1 MGCIKRKVFME
12 LLLESINLPQE
23 INPQWLPDLSIID
36 LDLDTSSD
44 VKTYNVNIYKFNL
57 DFKFVFWDSIGFKA
71 NFRSNAILNCN
82 LDIYDDVALFTI
94 ESRVT
99 AKPHEIGVRYQGDKW
114 FTTLA
119 VAVSPE
125 NKTAFNKSVYKAKD
139 TILSSVHELI
149 KQHCKIDSTLDKAL
163 IRICPKDQLITIIL
177 PSDIS
182 LAKPNDTIAHSFEIN
197 TNNFKS
203 IKEKMIE
210 NNLTEA
216 KLSQEIKKNVIA
228 DVENKMSMAESEGK
242 SNLENSKPAPIFQ
255 IDNMDLPEPKA
266 MTESIPQA
274 ESILQT
280 EAVTQGENI
289 LQTEAVTQGENILQ
303 TETGAQG
310 ENIPQTE
317 AVTQGENILQ
327 TETGAQGDQN
337 AHEENKFTADKHTQA
352 DIMPLN
358 QSPAH
363 PENPLVLTNSVKS
376 VSAVN
381 PHSVKPSLDS
391 PKDKAKSSQAQP
403 RQLTPNV
410 NTNNDNMPKYAIYSK
425 SEVDNLIKLNIEAV
439 SEQLGKK
446 ITNHQKQFQETV
458 AKQEITFKS
467 ATDNVL
473 KRIENIENNNK
484 KNLDQHESSIKQ
496 TFTSFKEDF
505 NGEINLFKTTILAKL
520 TNQVKATEDN
530 ISNLVNKVK
539 NVSSNDDLKSVR
551 SIIVVILIMSIVNLA
566 AMVFMFLTLKK

>member
-163 IRICPKDQLITIIL
+163 IRICLKDQLITIIL

-274 ESILQT
+274 ESIL
-280 EAVTQGENI
+280 
-289 LQTEAVTQGENILQ
+289 
-303 TETGAQG
+303 
-310 ENIPQTE
+310 QTE